1 MTTKLTQA
9 VVDRIAHSHRAGA
22 QVYDEDVA
30 GLRIVVGSKS
40 ASYKLVGR
48 INDRSDRYVSI
59 IVGRTDEVSLR
70 AARDKANELK
80 LTLRRGEDPR
90 STKRAM
96 PCLRTAWTRYK
107 ETRGAELQPSSV
119 GWYEDKVLGLL
130 KPILDISF
138 DRLDRETVRSLHEK
152 ITRKNGPYGAN
163 GAMRALKAVY
173 NDAARTQDLP
183 PNPVSQA
190 VRMNK
195 EAPRQWALDATALTA
210 AWRALDTMDDQL
222 RASCW
227 TVMLLTGLR
236 SHDARS
242 LMWEHLDADGVLTV
256 PSPKG
261 GEARAFRLPLP
272 RRLMQVLERL
282 EKASPFVFPSKT
294 SKSGHIEEMRRN
306 GEFPFAPHQ
315 MRHTYRTWALEAGVD
330 MQTITLLMNH
340 RPAGVTWGYVTRAH
354 LLGHM
359 REAQEKIC
367 ASLGRF
373 GLGPD
378 AVQDRA
384 SEAIERPSG

>member
-1 MTTKLTQA
+1 MGTKLTQA
-9 VVDRIAHSHRAGA
+9 TVNRIAEEHQAGS
-22 QVYDEDVA
+22 QVYDEDVS

-48 INDRSDRYVSI
+48 INDGSDRYVSI
-59 IVGRTDEVSLR
+59 IVGRTDEVSLKT
-70 AARDKANELK
+70 ARDKANELK
-80 LTLRRGEDPR
+80 LALRRGDDPR
-90 STKRAM
+90 SAKRTV
-96 PCLRTAWTRYK
+96 PCLRSAWTRYK
-107 ETRGAELQPSSV
+107 ETRGVELRPSTV
-119 GWYEDKVLGLL
+119 GWYEEKVLGPL
-130 KPILDISF
+130 KPILDIPF

-152 ITRKNGPYGAN
+152 ITKKNGPYGAN

-183 PNPVSQA
+183 PNPVSRA

-195 EAPRQWALDATALTA
+195 EAPRQWALNVAGLTG
-210 AWRALDTMDDQL
+210 AWQALDAMEDQL
-222 RASCW
+222 RAACW
-227 TVMLLTGLR
+227 TVLLLTGLR

-242 LMWEHLDADGVLTV
+242 MKWEHLDADGVLTV

-272 RRLMQVLERL
+272 RRLLQVLEKVKQDTAPL
-282 EKASPFVFPSKT
+282 ASRFVFPSTT
-294 SKSGHIEEMRRN
+294 SKSGHIEEMRRTD
-306 GEFPFAPHQ
+306 EFPHAPHQ

-359 REAQEKIC
+359 REAQEQVC
-367 ASLGRF
+367 AAL
-373 GLGPD
+373 
-378 AVQDRA
+378 V
-384 SEAIERPSG
+384 RPQGK